1 VTEDELLQQV
11 ESILDPTGMRI
22 EDGEEFREPPLDV
35 VRYHVR
41 VAKLGRLPVL
51 DRVRSVVAIVRQPAD
66 MTFAADGLRSL
77 MERVAR
83 AAHTRFPPWPR
94 GEGLTLALTTLVLT
108 PEPIRPDES
117 PRLGELL
124 AGPRRGRVVPL
135 AVVRLN
141 LGQGA
146 VSLALTGGL
155 ENRFPEVPKLAD
167 ALEEHFGRFLT
178 PFSG

>member
-1 VTEDELLQQV
+1 
-11 ESILDPTGMRI
+11 M
-22 EDGEEFREPPLDV
+22 
-35 VRYHVR
+35 
-41 VAKLGRLPVL
+41 
-51 DRVRSVVAIVRQPAD
+51 
-66 MTFAADGLRSL
+66 
-77 MERVAR
+77 
-83 AAHTRFPPWPR
+83 
-94 GEGLTLALTTLVLT
+94 
-108 PEPIRPDES
+108 
-117 PRLGELL
+117 
-124 AGPRRGRVVPL
+124 VPL